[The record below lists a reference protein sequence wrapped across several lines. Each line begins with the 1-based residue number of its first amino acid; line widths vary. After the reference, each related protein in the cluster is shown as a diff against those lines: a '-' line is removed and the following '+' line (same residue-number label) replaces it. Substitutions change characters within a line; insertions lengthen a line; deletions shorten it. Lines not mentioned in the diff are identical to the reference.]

1 MRSTTLSVV
10 AILSL
15 LLVGCG
21 ESQGPRGEPGPQG
34 PQGSRG
40 DIGPQGPQGQSGA
53 QGPAGQPGPPGL
65 SSTTRIIRIKCG
77 AQACTA
83 QCQIEEVLV
92 VAYCGPARKAATY
105 LSENSASCGILPN
118 ATESPLVAVCVRA
131 SGP

>member
-10 AILSL
+10 AILAL
-15 LLVGCG
+15 VLVGCG

-34 PQGSRG
+34 PQGARG

-53 QGPAGQPGPPGL
+53 QGPAGPPGPPGL

-83 QCQIEEVLV
+83 QCQLEEVLV
-92 VAYCGPARKAATY
+92 AAYCGPARKAAAY
-105 LSENSASCGILPN
+105 LSENSVSCGILPN
-118 ATESPLVAVCVRA
+118 ATDSPLVAVCVRA